1 MYKENN
7 NGMRTVPCGTPDK
20 TRAQSDLTPLATT
33 LCCMK
38 HKEAFIHSN
47 VFPPIP
53 LLNNLLLR
61 SSCGGGGGVG
71 GGVKIF
77 FKVQNKSVNL
87 NLFVQSFITVVSCVG
102 TTITFPECML
112 FVRQNVVLVQV
123 FVAV

>member
-1 MYKENN
+1 M
-7 NGMRTVPCGTPDK
+7 
-20 TRAQSDLTPLATT
+20 
-33 LCCMK
+33 
-38 HKEAFIHSN
+38 
-47 VFPPIP
+47 
-53 LLNNLLLR
+53 
-61 SSCGGGGGVG
+61 G

-102 TTITFPECML
+102 TTIPFPECML